1 MIVNPYEFLPIGAV
15 PLTDTTLF
23 DSDGNVIPESIYTG
37 DIPKNYYS
45 NGLNGAFSAE
55 RVEFGSSC
63 KNIGER
69 AFFAAPLLNGP
80 LIIGHGTTNNIRT
93 IGSRA
98 FYRCLSLEAP
108 VVIGSSVTSI
118 GSYAFGYRVP
128 ITELYVDTPSAN
140 WTGARAFRLGNRS
153 MVVHVAPQLFNDGT
167 NYDQSW
173 RDAQDLEDEATI
185 VNWDWYPYPV
195 PNDNGPV
202 DSVLY
207 GVGDSVL
214 AELFGPIPNNWND
227 NETAFGVAFRLDI
240 GSSATSIGDYAFNN
254 NSSLAGDITIPANCT
269 SIGND
274 AFNNCSGLNGE
285 LIINNNITGDNT
297 RNYNDA
303 LTNIGDRAFY
313 NCIGLN
319 LELLNINVTSIGSY
333 AFSYVPIT
341 TLCSTNTL
349 ATIGFKSFFSNSSLE
364 TAFLAS
370 NFSEVNGAA
379 FLNCQNLTKVYIK
392 DVISSG
398 YTIGTNKNVGGSAV
412 EVLNWDWYPYP
423 ISNEDGPSSTILY
436 GEAAN
441 PENPP
446 VIIEDW
452 IGPIPDSF
460 NESKRRKDPV
470 AIKFGVTCTSI
481 GEKAFTGNDNLK
493 GDLRIRY
500 STKRVGNFA
509 FQGCI
514 FDGVLTIENGVEIID
529 DGAFSGGLERIKGD
543 IIIPDSVT
551 TIGDYA
557 FLKCGFQD
565 FGFES
570 FNPINGSIIIGN
582 GVTSIGQYAFK
593 ECHGF
598 TGDLVIGNNVNTI
611 QKYTFNLCSK
621 LTSITIG
628 NNVETIDNFAFEGC
642 SGITNGLVIPDSV
655 TSIGQYAFN
664 NCSVLKG
671 RDDRTEEQLEN
682 PPAGYNGSNFYSIN
696 GPLTIGSS
704 VRTIGDYAFNRSGGF
719 TGSLTIPDGVETIGS
734 YAFYDMR
741 ILTGPLVIPNSVTTI
756 GLRAFSRVSSI
767 SDYILI
773 GDNVEV
779 IDNYAFDGCG
789 EASDFLVGN
798 DSHVSNIF
806 IGCPSSSFSGFA
818 AFGNNIR
825 ESLVAIY
832 VNEPDPVAAGF
843 DDEWMATHFNQ
854 FQKDSVSVFTWEL
867 YPEPL
872 PNPFNENNTYLF
884 NPDGSFATIFSGP
897 IPELWNFGNGKR
909 EGVTGLWVGRSASSV
924 GRYAFSGNDEL
935 VGPLTIPAECKIIGQ
950 RAFGFCGFDGVLTI
964 ENGVEEIGS
973 SAFTYTPYSGN
984 LVIPDSVTT
993 IGDSAFSGGF
1003 GYGFGEAGAWI
1014 GGTLT
1019 IGNSVKTIGSSAFYY
1034 SAFVG
1039 NLVIPDSVETI
1050 GNGAFGQCA
1059 TFTGDIIIPNNVTSL
1074 GVSAFRNSG
1083 FDGEIVIGKLV
1094 TSIGDSAFNRCS
1106 NLTGQATIGRRV
1118 ENIDN
1123 SAFRESTI
1131 TGFVNI
1137 PNSVTRIGYD
1147 AFRDCTGLDDYIVI
1161 GNGITEINTRAFQN
1175 CSNVKYLFIDCEVA
1189 AWENEGNI
1197 IRSAQ
1202 LTGMTSLE
1210 FILVKTPDIPYDPA
1224 SAYQGGD
1231 AFFYEGSSYRVN
1243 DGETLAVGET
1253 PTTNPEKVTII
1264 DVSGIPYDPAST
1276 YQGGDA
1282 FFYED
1287 SSYRVNDGETLAVGE
1302 TPTTNPEKVTIIKA
1316 SSPAVVGY
1324 EYSPWFLNRGGFS
1337 LTAEIVE
1344 WENYPAPVIN
1354 GLPVNIP
1361 PNLTPIGDQENIE
1374 LAAVSLQV
1382 AATDPEAGVLTYSAE
1397 GLPAG
1402 LSIDPVTGL
1411 ISGTISAGAELLS
1424 PYDVTVTVVDD
1435 ADNPLGVD
1443 EDFFFWVVTLNFPP
1457 VIEPIDDQIN
1467 EVTDVISIDGY
1478 FRSRQTLQVVATD
1491 INNDLDPKRSYGP
1504 DILTYSATGLPTGLN
1519 IDPATGLIYGIIP
1532 DGADGSYTVTVTVT
1546 DDGNPVESSQEVF
1559 NWIVNPLPLDTIF
1572 YDPDGNVI
1580 PESIYTGSIPDNYY
1594 KFGANGGNKALT
1606 IEIGMSCKTIGSQAF
1621 YTNPNFSG
1629 DLQIPDSVTDIGIQA
1644 FKYCTGFAGAKLSLG
1659 FNFSTDGARIRTIGA
1674 EAFQTCGFAGR
1685 LFIPDTVVS
1694 IGDNA
1699 FPCRFTS
1706 IVIGNGLTDEFS
1718 IGEYAFANQGGS
1730 FEDIYIDCPASSFS
1744 ANSLRLNYGNIRVY
1758 VNDPDPVAAGF
1769 DDEWRTF
1776 VGLYGRRIVG
1786 TPDFVEP
1793 AIISIWNTFP
1803 NVGVS
1808 DGETVLLD
1816 SNGDI
1821 I

>member
-1 MIVNPYEFLPIGAV
+1 M
-15 PLTDTTLF
+15 
-23 DSDGNVIPESIYTG
+23 
-37 DIPKNYYS
+37 
-45 NGLNGAFSAE
+45 
-55 RVEFGSSC
+55 
-63 KNIGER
+63 
-69 AFFAAPLLNGP
+69 
-80 LIIGHGTTNNIRT
+80 
-93 IGSRA
+93 
-98 FYRCLSLEAP
+98 
-108 VVIGSSVTSI
+108 
-118 GSYAFGYRVP
+118 
-128 ITELYVDTPSAN
+128 
-140 WTGARAFRLGNRS
+140 
-153 MVVHVAPQLFNDGT
+153 
-167 NYDQSW
+167 
-173 RDAQDLEDEATI
+173 
-185 VNWDWYPYPV
+185 
-195 PNDNGPV
+195 
-202 DSVLY
+202 
-207 GVGDSVL
+207 
-214 AELFGPIPNNWND
+214 
-227 NETAFGVAFRLDI
+227 
-240 GSSATSIGDYAFNN
+240 
-254 NSSLAGDITIPANCT
+254 
-269 SIGND
+269 
-274 AFNNCSGLNGE
+274 
-285 LIINNNITGDNT
+285 
-297 RNYNDA
+297 
-303 LTNIGDRAFY
+303 
-313 NCIGLN
+313 
-319 LELLNINVTSIGSY
+319 
-333 AFSYVPIT
+333 
-341 TLCSTNTL
+341 
-349 ATIGFKSFFSNSSLE
+349 
-364 TAFLAS
+364 
-370 NFSEVNGAA
+370 
-379 FLNCQNLTKVYIK
+379 
-392 DVISSG
+392 
-398 YTIGTNKNVGGSAV
+398 
-412 EVLNWDWYPYP
+412 
-423 ISNEDGPSSTILY
+423 
-436 GEAAN
+436 
-441 PENPP
+441 
-446 VIIEDW
+446 
-452 IGPIPDSF
+452 
-460 NESKRRKDPV
+460 
-470 AIKFGVTCTSI
+470 
-481 GEKAFTGNDNLK
+481 
-493 GDLRIRY
+493 
-500 STKRVGNFA
+500 
-509 FQGCI
+509 
-514 FDGVLTIENGVEIID
+514 
-529 DGAFSGGLERIKGD
+529 
-543 IIIPDSVT
+543 
-551 TIGDYA
+551 
-557 FLKCGFQD
+557 
-565 FGFES
+565 
-570 FNPINGSIIIGN
+570 
-582 GVTSIGQYAFK
+582 
-593 ECHGF
+593 
-598 TGDLVIGNNVNTI
+598 
-611 QKYTFNLCSK
+611 
-621 LTSITIG
+621 
-628 NNVETIDNFAFEGC
+628 
-642 SGITNGLVIPDSV
+642 
-655 TSIGQYAFN
+655 
-664 NCSVLKG
+664 
-671 RDDRTEEQLEN
+671 
-682 PPAGYNGSNFYSIN
+682 
-696 GPLTIGSS
+696 
-704 VRTIGDYAFNRSGGF
+704 
-719 TGSLTIPDGVETIGS
+719 
-734 YAFYDMR
+734 
-741 ILTGPLVIPNSVTTI
+741 
-756 GLRAFSRVSSI
+756 
-767 SDYILI
+767 
-773 GDNVEV
+773 
-779 IDNYAFDGCG
+779 
-789 EASDFLVGN
+789 
-798 DSHVSNIF
+798 
-806 IGCPSSSFSGFA
+806 
-818 AFGNNIR
+818 
-825 ESLVAIY
+825 
-832 VNEPDPVAAGF
+832 
-843 DDEWMATHFNQ
+843 
-854 FQKDSVSVFTWEL
+854 
-867 YPEPL
+867 
-872 PNPFNENNTYLF
+872 
-884 NPDGSFATIFSGP
+884 
-897 IPELWNFGNGKR
+897 
-909 EGVTGLWVGRSASSV
+909 
-924 GRYAFSGNDEL
+924 
-935 VGPLTIPAECKIIGQ
+935 
-950 RAFGFCGFDGVLTI
+950 
-964 ENGVEEIGS
+964 
-973 SAFTYTPYSGN
+973 
-984 LVIPDSVTT
+984 
-993 IGDSAFSGGF
+993 
-1003 GYGFGEAGAWI
+1003 
-1014 GGTLT
+1014 
-1019 IGNSVKTIGSSAFYY
+1019 
-1034 SAFVG
+1034 
-1039 NLVIPDSVETI
+1039 
-1050 GNGAFGQCA
+1050 
-1059 TFTGDIIIPNNVTSL
+1059 
-1074 GVSAFRNSG
+1074 
-1083 FDGEIVIGKLV
+1083 
-1094 TSIGDSAFNRCS
+1094 
-1106 NLTGQATIGRRV
+1106 
-1118 ENIDN
+1118 
-1123 SAFRESTI
+1123 
-1131 TGFVNI
+1131 
-1137 PNSVTRIGYD
+1137 
-1147 AFRDCTGLDDYIVI
+1147 
-1161 GNGITEINTRAFQN
+1161 
-1175 CSNVKYLFIDCEVA
+1175 
-1189 AWENEGNI
+1189 
-1197 IRSAQ
+1197 
-1202 LTGMTSLE
+1202 
-1210 FILVKTPDIPYDPA
+1210 
-1224 SAYQGGD
+1224 
-1231 AFFYEGSSYRVN
+1231 
-1243 DGETLAVGET
+1243 AVGET